1 MKVLAV
7 CGTVSI
13 KRLERP
19 LMANDVAVGPMMM
32 IPAELDEALAQLAEA
47 RGIPKTA
54 LIVEALNEFVF
65 YEEADA
71 EFVAAVE
78 EARAD
83 VRAGRVVSH
92 DEVVR
97 EMEELLAR
105 KR

>member
-1 MKVLAV
+1 
-7 CGTVSI
+7 
-13 KRLERP
+13 
-19 LMANDVAVGPMMM
+19 MANDVAVGPV
-32 IPAELDEALAQLAEA
+32 IPAELDEALARLAEA

-54 LIVEALNEFVF
+54 LMVEALSEFVF
-65 YEEADA
+65 HEEADA
-71 EFVAAVE
+71 EFAAAIE

-83 VRAGRVVSH
+83 IRAGRVVSH

>member
-1 MKVLAV
+1 
-7 CGTVSI
+7 
-13 KRLERP
+13 
-19 LMANDVAVGPMMM
+19 MANDVGVVPT
-32 IPAELDEALAQLAEA
+32 IPAELDEALARLAEA
-47 RGIPKTA
+47 RGVPKAA
-54 LIVEALNEFVF
+54 LIVEALSEFVF

-71 EFVAAVE
+71 ESSAAIE

-83 VRAGRVVSH
+83 IRAGRTVPH

>member
-1 MKVLAV
+1 
-7 CGTVSI
+7 
-13 KRLERP
+13 
-19 LMANDVAVGPMMM
+19 MMM
-32 IPAELDEALAQLAEA
+32 IPAELDKALAQHAEA

-54 LIVEALNEFVF
+54 LIVEALNQFAP

-83 VRAGRVVSH
+83 VRAGRVVPH

-97 EMEELLAR
+97 EMAELLAR
-105 KR
+105 KH